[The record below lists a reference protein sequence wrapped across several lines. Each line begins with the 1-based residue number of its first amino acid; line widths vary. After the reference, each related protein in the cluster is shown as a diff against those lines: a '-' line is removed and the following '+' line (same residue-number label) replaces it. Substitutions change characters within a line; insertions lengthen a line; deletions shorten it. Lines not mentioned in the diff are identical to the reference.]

1 MFRVLGEYYSYRKLS
16 LSSYVFIFIYNS
28 LISLYYLLDYYKN
41 GVRLIAIS
49 AAVAAAVAAA
59 APLLNTSSLL
69 SNLSFLKPL
78 KLTFCILLLSLLL
91 LPL

>member
-1 MFRVLGEYYSYRKLS
+1 MFGVLGEYYSYRKLS
-16 LSSYVFIFIYNS
+16 SSSYVFIFIRNS

-41 GVRLIAIS
+41 GVRLIAI
-49 AAVAAAVAAA
+49 AAAVAAA
-59 APLLNTSSLL
+59 APLLNTGSLL

-78 KLTFCILLLSLLL
+78 KSTFCILLSSSSL